1 MHSSE
6 TSHSHS
12 LSPNVTLLGLVSL
25 LTAMSSGMVY
35 GLLPVFL
42 VNVLGASI
50 GFVGVMEG
58 AAEAANS
65 AMRLLSGAVSD
76 RVGRRKPVVAFGYLL
91 SAFNKL
97 LFPVAESVFVV
108 LVARVVDRFGKGIR
122 DAPRDAFI
130 ADLTPTQIRGS
141 GFGLR
146 AAFYTIGF
154 VLGPLA
160 AIGLMALSGDDF
172 RLVFWFAILPA
183 FGALGILLFAVTETS
198 GRRSGNHALRINLRD
213 LSRLASPFWW
223 AISIASLLSLARFSP
238 AFLVLKASDIGID
251 AAFVPLIL
259 VFTHTVYSAAA
270 YPFGVLADRLDRRLQ
285 LGLAT
290 AVLITAD
297 IVLGT
302 ASSFLLTM
310 LGAALWGLQMGMTD
324 GLLAAA
330 VADAAPEDLRGTAF
344 GIYQLAFGIAAFV
357 ASVAAG
363 ALWSVGGPKLAFGIS
378 ACVAAGVVPT
388 LFLESKK
395 TDIDPSCKNSAA
407 LLTYINASV

>member
-6 TSHSHS
+6 TSRSRS
-12 LSPNVTLLGLVSL
+12 LSPNIALLGLVSL
-25 LTAMSSGMVY
+25 LTAMSSAMVY

-357 ASVAAG
+357 ASGAAG

-388 LFLESKK
+388 LFLGPKKSQHRSK
-395 TDIDPSCKNSAA
+395 
-407 LLTYINASV
+407 L

>member
-1 MHSSE
+1 MNSSE
-6 TSHSHS
+6 TSRSRS
-12 LSPNVTLLGLVSL
+12 LSPNITLLGLVSL
-25 LTAMSSGMVY
+25 LTAMSSAMVY

-50 GFVGVMEG
+50 SFVGIMEG
-58 AAEAANS
+58 AAEGTNS
-65 AMRLLSGAVSD
+65 AMRLLSGVVSD

-108 LVARVVDRFGKGIR
+108 LVARLVDRFGKGIR

-344 GIYQLAFGIAAFV
+344 GIYQLTFGITAFI
-357 ASVAAG
+357 ASGAAG
-363 ALWSVGGPKLAFGIS
+363 ALWSGG
-378 ACVAAGVVPT
+378 
-388 LFLESKK
+388 
-395 TDIDPSCKNSAA
+395 
-407 LLTYINASV
+407 

>member
-1 MHSSE
+1 
-6 TSHSHS
+6 
-12 LSPNVTLLGLVSL
+12 
-25 LTAMSSGMVY
+25 MVY

-357 ASVAAG
+357 ASGAAG
-363 ALWSVGGPKLAFGIS
+363 ALWSVGGPKLVFGIS

-388 LFLESKK
+388 LFLESQ
-395 TDIDPSCKNSAA
+395 KNRHRPK
-407 LLTYINASV
+407 L

>member
-357 ASVAAG
+357 ASGAAG
-363 ALWSVGGPKLAFGIS
+363 ALWSVGGPKLVFGIS

-388 LFLESKK
+388 LFLESQ
-395 TDIDPSCKNSAA
+395 KNRHRPK
-407 LLTYINASV
+407 L